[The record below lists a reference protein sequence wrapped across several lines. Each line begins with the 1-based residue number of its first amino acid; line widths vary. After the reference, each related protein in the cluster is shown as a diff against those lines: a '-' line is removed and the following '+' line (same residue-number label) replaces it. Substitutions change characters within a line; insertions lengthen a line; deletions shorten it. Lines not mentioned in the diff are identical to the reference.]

1 MSDLFTPGAAVTT
14 VVEPIKVVADIIQS
28 ELGLPDGA
36 VMVVNQRWAIP
47 SNQDLYVALAYV
59 GPAKTIGNVNYFDS
73 EAESEVQETSK
84 AHMVQIDIMS
94 FGDTARTRKEEVEMA
109 LLSMYSQFQ
118 QGKNLIK
125 IARQPGP
132 LVDASTLEATGRLN
146 RFLMTVMVNALH
158 RKVKAAAY
166 YNKFSSPEV
175 NLNE

>member
-1 MSDLFTPGAAVTT
+1 MPDIYTPGAPVTT
-14 VVEPIKVVADIIQS
+14 AVEPIKVVADIIQT

-36 VMVVNQRWAIP
+36 VMVVNQRWVIP
-47 SNQDLYVALAYV
+47 QNQDLYVALAYV
-59 GPAKTIGNVNYFDS
+59 GPAKTIGNTNYFDS
-73 EAESEVQETSK
+73 EANTEVQETSK

-94 FGDTARTRKEEVEMA
+94 FGDAARTRKEEVEMA

-132 LVDASTLEATGRLN
+132 AVDASSLEATGRLN

-166 YNKFSSPEV
+166 YDKFSGPEV
-175 NLNE
+175 ISNE